1 MHSIQDAASKRILIL
16 DGAMGSLIQNYRL
29 DEAGYRG
36 QRFQDW
42 GQAVKGNNDLLNLTR
57 PDIIE
62 DIHRQ
67 YLQAGADVIETNTFN
82 AQVIS
87 MADYGMESLVREIN
101 IEGARIA
108 KKAAEAF
115 SSPEK
120 PRFVAGAI
128 GPTNRTLSLSP
139 DVNRPAFRNITFDEL
154 AEAYQSQ
161 AEALMEGGV
170 DVLLIETVFDT
181 LNAKAALYAVQ
192 EAFAQQG
199 REIPVMVSGT
209 ITDASGRT
217 LSGQTTEAFLISLSH
232 MPLLSIGLNCA
243 LGAKD
248 LRPYLQTLSAEAPF
262 LISAYPN
269 AGLPNAFG
277 GYDESP
283 EDMAAAV
290 KEYLDLQIVNILG
303 GCCGTTPA
311 HIAAFAKAAEGIVP
325 RQISRA

>member
-1 MHSIQDAASKRILIL
+1 MHPIHAAAAERILIL

-29 DEAGYRG
+29 AEAGYRG
-36 QRFQDW
+36 ARFATW
-42 GQAVKGNNDLLNLTR
+42 GQPVKGNNDLLNLTR

-67 YLQAGADVIETNTFN
+67 YLEAGADLIETNTFN

-101 IEGARIA
+101 VEGARLA
-108 KKAAEAF
+108 KRAADAL
-115 SSPEK
+115 STPEK

-139 DVNRPAFRNITFDEL
+139 DVNRPAYRNITFDEL
-154 AEAYQSQ
+154 ASAYQEQ

-192 EAFAQQG
+192 EAFLQQG
-199 REIPVMVSGT
+199 RELPIMVSGT

-217 LSGQTTEAFLISLSH
+217 LSGQITEAFLISLSH

-262 LISAYPN
+262 LVSAYPN

-277 GYDESP
+277 GYDETP

-290 KEYLDLQIVNILG
+290 KEYLDLSIVNILG

-311 HIAAFAKAAEGIVP
+311 HIRAFAQAAQGITP
-325 RQISRA
+325 RKPRVA